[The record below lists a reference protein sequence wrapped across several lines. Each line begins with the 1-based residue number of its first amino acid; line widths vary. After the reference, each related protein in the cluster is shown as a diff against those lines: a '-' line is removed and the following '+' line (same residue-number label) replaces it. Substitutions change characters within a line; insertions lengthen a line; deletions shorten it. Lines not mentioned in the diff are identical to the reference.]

1 MSISPTDISTQR
13 RKATP
18 ALLLALFVF
27 CPGLGDSS
35 NLLAQAKL
43 GRLVVYLADESGN
56 AVSVVEVLLQSG
68 ETHIQ
73 QKSISN
79 DSGEVFFRGL
89 PFGAYLVAIEDP
101 RFEPVR
107 ESISITSEVSKELRF
122 ELKIHPLMQ
131 NLTISDL
138 PPLLDPQKT
147 NSSLH
152 RGEEQIQRRFA
163 SLPNRDAINMVA
175 SMPGWVLENNGVL
188 HPRGSEYQTQYVLD
202 GIPVLDNRSP
212 AFASGPLLD
221 STESFEVMTG
231 GIPAEYGRK
240 LGGVINVAS
249 RPGNDLTRGS
259 IGVFGGSHDLLGGGL
274 IFGDKKE
281 QWGYSAA
288 VSGSHSARYL
298 DPPIIENLH
307 NQGNSAAG
315 SLRLDYFPQL
325 SDALHFFTW
334 ANGTGLEVPN
344 EVFQEQA
351 GQDQTRTN
359 RDMSFSVAWDH
370 YQSAHAMSNV
380 VAYARNVSSE
390 LNSNAFSTPV
400 ISQQHREFQ
409 SYGAMGSY
417 SWILHNHQLKAGG
430 DVLLTPVKELFNF
443 TVTDPEFFESGS
455 LADTSTPSPVSQIFR
470 GVPFQFFDRRSSLE
484 SSGYFQDHFNWK
496 SWSFNLGI
504 RYDNY
509 RFLIHDSAWSPRIG
523 VAYFIPKTQTRFHF
537 SYDRAFQTPS
547 LENLLLS
554 SSLQAQNLSPL
565 RALDQPGGLAVPTS
579 RADFYEAGVSQALGK
594 RVRLDIEYF
603 RRKIGNFADDDVF
616 FNTGINFPVS
626 LFGARI
632 KGAEARLELQN
643 WQGFSG
649 FVSYSYLQG
658 FALSPVTGGLFL
670 GDSASELILPG
681 LRFPISQDQ
690 RNTVHSQIQFQ
701 RPSSRWWLAAGH
713 TYESGL
719 PVELDERSGGGT
731 TVDPRILEQVN
742 LDRGRVKPRHL
753 WDLSAGS
760 YVWRNERQ
768 RITVQVDWI
777 NVANRFYL
785 INFSGLF
792 SETTIGLPSTVTG
805 KLTYQF

>member
-1 MSISPTDISTQR
+1 MIIRANDKSNPR
-13 RKATP
+13 GKAAT
-18 ALLLALFVF
+18 LLLVCLFVILF
-27 CPGLGDSS
+27 GLNGSNDSY
-35 NLLAQAKL
+35 AQAKL
-43 GRLVVYLADESGN
+43 GRLLVHLADETGN
-56 AVSVVEVLLQSG
+56 AVPGVEVLIESA
-68 ETHIQ
+68 EIHIQ
-73 QKSISN
+73 QKSVSN

-89 PFGAYLVAIEDP
+89 PYSAYWIAIEDT
-101 RFEPVR
+101 RFEPLRKSLSVA
-107 ESISITSEVSKELRF
+107 SEVSKELRI
-122 ELKIHPLMQ
+122 ELKIHTLVQ

-138 PPLLDPQKT
+138 PPLMDPQKT
-147 NSSLH
+147 NGSLY
-152 RGEEQIQRRFA
+152 RGEEQIQHRFA

-212 AFASGPLLD
+212 AFASGPLMD
-221 STESFEVMTG
+221 STESFEVITG

-249 RPGNDLTRGS
+249 RPGNDLTHGS
-259 IGVFGGSHDLLGGGL
+259 VGVFGGSHSLLGGGFL
-274 IFGDKKE
+274 FGDKKE
-281 QWGYSAA
+281 HWDYSAA
-288 VSGSHSARYL
+288 LSGSHSARYL
-298 DPPIIENLH
+298 DPPNIENLH

-315 SLRLDYFPQL
+315 SFRLDYFPQP

-359 RDMSFSVAWDH
+359 RDTSFSVAWDH
-370 YQSAHAMSNV
+370 YQSAHAMSSV
-380 VAYARNVSSE
+380 VAYARNVSSD
-390 LNSNAFSTPV
+390 LSSNPFSTPV
-400 ISQQHREFQ
+400 ISQQRRGFQ

-417 SWILHNHQLKAGG
+417 NWIVHNHQLKVGG
-430 DVLLTPVKELFNF
+430 DVLLTPVNELFDF
-443 TVTDPEFFESGS
+443 TLSDPEFFDSRD
-455 LADTSTPSPVSQIFR
+455 LAATSTPSLVSQILN
-470 GVPFQFFDRRSSLE
+470 GEPFNFFGRRSSLE

-496 SWSFNLGI
+496 HWSFNLGV

-509 RFLIHDSAWSPRIG
+509 RFLIHDSAWSPRVGI
-523 VAYFIPKTQTRFHF
+523 AYFIRKTQTRFHF
-537 SYDRAFQTPS
+537 SYDRAYQTPS
-547 LENLLLS
+547 IENLLLS
-554 SSLQAQNLSPL
+554 TSLQAQNLSPR

-579 RADFYEAGVSQALGK
+579 RADFYEAGISQALG
-594 RVRLDIEYF
+594 RRARLDVEYF
-603 RRKIGNFADDDVF
+603 RRKIGNFADDDIF
-616 FNTGINFPVS
+616 FNTGINFPIS
-626 LFGARI
+626 LYGARI

-670 GDSASELILPG
+670 GDSASELIQPG

-719 PVELDERSGGGT
+719 PVDLDEASSGGMI
-731 TVDPRILEQVN
+731 VDPRILNQVN
-742 LDRGRVKPRHL
+742 FERGRVKPRHL
-753 WDLSAGS
+753 WDLSAGAHL
-760 YVWRNERQ
+760 WGEERQ

-785 INFSGLF
+785 INYSGLF
-792 SETTIGLPSTVTG
+792 SQTTVGLPSTVTA